1 MIRVDP
7 RANETR
13 ALRQSAGSFE
23 GLRVLE
29 IGAGD
34 GRLTRRFARQAAHV
48 VALEPDARR
57 YQRRKLPSSW
67 ETHVQFLPLSLED
80 YLKNPLF
87 AGERFDRVLLSWSL

>member
-13 ALRQSAGSFE
+13 ALRQQAGSFE

-34 GRLTRRFARQAAHV
+34 GRLTRRFAGKAAHL
-48 VALEPDARR
+48 VALEPDAER
-57 YQRRKLPSSW
+57 YQRRNIPTNW
-67 ETHVQFLPLSLED
+67 NQRVQFLPLSLED
-80 YLKNPLF
+80 YLNHELR
-87 AGERFDRVLLSWSL
+87 AGESFDRVLLSWSL

>member
-13 ALRQSAGSFE
+13 ALRQQASSFE

-34 GRLTRRFARQAAHV
+34 GRLTRRFAGKAAHL
-48 VALEPDARR
+48 VALEPDAER
-57 YQRRKLPSSW
+57 YQRRKIPANW
-67 ETHVQFLPLSLED
+67 EQRVQFLPLSLED
-80 YLKNPLF
+80 YLNNELKV
-87 AGERFDRVLLSWSL
+87 GERFDRVLLSWSL